1 MLAARGGHTDI
12 VVELVKAGAKLDLQN
27 DVCKLALLMVQD
39 VFCITQDGDSAVMLA
54 ARGGHTGVVVELVEA
69 KANYYLQNNV
79 RSTPTITRYC
89 ST

>member
-1 MLAARGGHTDI
+1 
-12 VVELVKAGAKLDLQN
+12 
-27 DVCKLALLMVQD
+27 MVQD